1 MSKRHL
7 LVIILAT
14 FFATGCTS
22 EKQSSP
28 PVTTSVTPTISKAA
42 LSLMEEAD
50 ALDGTK
56 DHVIGKCY
64 VCSLGMNGS
73 DKFAVKAGGYTAHLC
88 SKSCQQ
94 EFEKS
99 TEEIVLHTKLPK
111 GE

>member
-1 MSKRHL
+1 MSKRL
-7 LVIILAT
+7 ILSFVAMT
-14 FFATGCTS
+14 VVASGCTS
-22 EKQSSP
+22 EKQESP
-28 PVTTSVTPTISKAA
+28 APSTSVTPTISKAA

-64 VCSLGMNGS
+64 VCGLGMNGS